1 MKGFLT
7 FLTLLFSAIA
17 FAQSDSA
24 ELEQLGKETVMSEVV
39 IRNDLNVVSFLK
51 RVKEDSSFY
60 KAFRNLRILEYGSIN
75 HIQMLDK
82 KGKQQASLQGKTR
95 QHRKNGCRTMEVL
108 EEKTTGDIYRNG
120 EFNYY
125 TAELY
130 ASLFFTKGQV
140 CGENNI
146 VAGTE
151 RKVRE
156 TRGLEKHKEQLKM
169 LFFNPGKK
177 IPGIPFIGDRIDIFD
192 PSVSKYYDF
201 SIDMEELDGKL
212 CYVFRILPKT
222 GDGSAKSRI
231 VFDNITTWFDMNTM
245 EILARNYDL
254 SYNTPAY
261 DFDVHMEVKMTRFEE
276 LLVPSLITYN
286 GNWKVAFKK
295 RERGIF
301 TAILYDFNR

>member
-1 MKGFLT
+1 
-7 FLTLLFSAIA
+7 
-17 FAQSDSA
+17 
-24 ELEQLGKETVMSEVV
+24 VV
-39 IRNDLNVVSFLK
+39 VRNDLNVVGFLR

-82 KGKQQASLQGKTR
+82 KGKLQASLQGKTR
-95 QHRKNGCRTMEVL
+95 QHRKNGCRSMEVL
-108 EEKTTGDIYRNG
+108 EEKITGDIYKNG
-120 EFNYY
+120 SFNYY

-130 ASLFFTKGQV
+130 ASLFFTRGQV

-156 TRGLEKHKEQLKM
+156 TKGLEKHKEQLKM

-192 PSVSKYYDF
+192 PSVSRYYDF
-201 SIDMEELDGKL
+201 TIDMEELEGQL
-212 CYVFRILPKT
+212 RYVFRILPRT
-222 GDGSAKSRI
+222 GEGSNKSRI
-231 VFDNITTWFDMNTM
+231 VFDNITTWFDMHTM
-245 EILARNYDL
+245 EIVARNYDL

-261 DFDVHMEVKMTRFEE
+261 DFDVHMEVKMTKYGE

-295 RERGIF
+295 RERGVF
-301 TAILYDFNR
+301 TALLYDFNR